1 MPDYDELCDAMKD
14 ALNVLGDIPEDPP
27 EVWDTVNNAIQ
38 EAHDI
43 LDDILGDVG
52 QGES

>member
-1 MPDYDELCDAMKD
+1 MPDYDELVEAMKD
-14 ALNVLGDIPEDPP
+14 ALNVLGDIPADPP
-27 EVWDTVNNAIQ
+27 EVWGTVNDAIQ

-43 LDDILGDVG
+43 LDDILGDVR